1 MDTVQQ
7 PSRSTDPSAVGA
19 LCWAGDVACESSDLA
34 ALGGIAR
41 RLVEL
46 VPEPLHCELVAFADR
61 CAEDPAHAVAA
72 WTALRDRV
80 LGLTGAAR
88 P

>member
-7 PSRSTDPSAVGA
+7 PSRSADPSTVGA
-19 LCWAGDVACESSDLA
+19 LCWAGDAACESNDVA

-46 VPEPLHCELVAFADR
+46 VPEPLHCELIPLADS
-61 CAEDPAHAVAA
+61 CSQDPEHAVAA
-72 WTALRDRV
+72 WTELRDRV
-80 LGLTGAAR
+80 LGLTGTAR